1 MNNDFYGEPR
11 HVRTPE
17 DWLLE
22 ALLRMVL
29 DHCARPDGTL
39 DSYMRPANAEAM
51 RLLAEAGFIS
61 VDSEIDDRI
70 RATPLQQA
78 KDFLAW
84 MAKADIA

>member
-1 MNNDFYGEPR
+1 MSNDLYNENPR
-11 HVRTPE
+11 VRTAE
-17 DWLLE
+17 DWLMA

-51 RLLAEAGFIS
+51 RLLADAGFIR
-61 VDSEIDDRI
+61 VDSEADDRI
-70 RATPLQQA
+70 RATPLPDA

-84 MAKADIA
+84 VDS

>member
-1 MNNDFYGEPR
+1 MSYDLDDETR
-11 HVRTPE
+11 RVRTPE

-39 DSYMRPANAEAM
+39 DSYLRPANAEAM

-61 VDSEIDDRI
+61 VDSEADDRI
-70 RATPLQQA
+70 RATPLPVA

-84 MAKADIA
+84 MAKADIV